1 MFFEISV
8 LKTFAIF
15 TGKHVLQSLFNKSA
29 GLQACKII
37 NKETPTQVFLC
48 VYCEIFKNG
57 SYHCRW
63 LLFLLL
69 CCALQIWQYW
79 VFKLFLHWIFL
90 RFTSADSY
98 LHVFSTKLT
107 QSFPLHPFS
116 TDFQGV
122 EKGCIG
128 NEWVKEIQS

>member
-1 MFFEISV
+1 M
-8 LKTFAIF
+8 LK
-15 TGKHVLQSLFNKSA
+15 SLFNKSA

-37 NKETPTQVFLC
+37 NKETPMQAFLC

-69 CCALQIWQYW
+69 CFALQIWQYW
-79 VFKLFLHWIFL
+79 VFKLFLHRIFL

-98 LHVFSTKLT
+98 LHVFSAKLT
-107 QSFPLHPFS
+107 HSFPLHPFS
-116 TDFQGV
+116 TPWKHRKTLRFSDVFREGV

-128 NEWVKEIQS
+128 NEWAKEIQS